1 MATTLNSPLHL
12 PPHFSDSRYKIGI
25 VTSVWN
31 SQITDALK
39 KGAINTLK
47 QFKQIQ
53 SLEIKQCSVPGVFE
67 IATCAQWFFENGCD
81 AVINLG
87 CVIQG
92 ETPHFDYI
100 CKSAADSISQL
111 ALKYSKPC
119 IFGILT
125 TKNFAQALERAGGSL
140 GNKGSEAA
148 EAALWMLLRKDE
160 LTKGTNS

>member
-1 MATTLNSPLHL
+1 MAKTLNSP
-12 PPHFSDSRYKIGI
+12 PSFTPHFSDSHYKIGI

-111 ALKYSKPC
+111 ALKHSKPC